1 MVQSNQEH
9 AKFDAGV
16 GNTIA
21 RINRGKSHFE
31 IIVNME
37 DALKVREGKSDYLL
51 VEGDTIF
58 TSVKKGDRASNAELE
73 TAFNTSS
80 VDEIGK
86 IIVKE
91 GDVLVDK
98 AHRSEE
104 QEKKIKQVVD
114 FLVTNAVD
122 PQTKNPISPDRI
134 RSAIDEA
141 HINIKNIPVE
151 NQITDILA
159 ELSKIIP
166 IKIETR
172 KIKVTIPALK
182 TGKAY
187 GVIAQYKERE
197 NWLPDGSLEAVLN
210 IPAGILIDFYE
221 KINAVTQ
228 GSVLSEELSS
238 E

>member
-1 MVQSNQEH
+1 MAMNQEY
-9 AKFDAGV
+9 AKFDAGA

-21 RINRGKSHFE
+21 RISKGKSHFE

-37 DALKVREGKSDYLL
+37 DALKVRAEKSDYLL

-73 TAFNTSS
+73 TAFGTTS

-86 IIVKE
+86 IIVKK
-91 GDVLVDK
+91 GDVLVDQ

-114 FLVTNAVD
+114 FLVTNAID

-134 RSAIDEA
+134 RSAIEEA
-141 HINIKNIPVE
+141 HINIKNTPVE
-151 NQITDILA
+151 NQIQEILA

-172 KIKVTIPALK
+172 KIKVTIPALQ

-187 GVIAQYKERE
+187 GVIAQYKEKE
-197 NWLPDGSLEAVLN
+197 TWLADGSLEAVLN

-221 KINAVTQ
+221 KINAATQ
-228 GSVLSEELSS
+228 GSVLSEELSN